1 MEKAMSKAT
10 KAEKEAKADLPI
22 DALLLECN
30 TDRYKLAYAAIRWAK
45 EIKKT
50 ENLPDPIPVLVQRA
64 IREILTGKV
73 EIEDI
78 GKLPVIV
85 RMAPPPPP
93 PPAPTL
99 TLNVAPEGAEGI

>member
-1 MEKAMSKAT
+1 MTKMTKSE
-10 KAEKEAKADLPI
+10 KAEKEAKADMPI

-50 ENLPDPIPVLVQRA
+50 ENLADSIPVLVQRA
-64 IREILTGKV
+64 LREILTGKV

-78 GKLPVIV
+78 GKLPVLV
-85 RMAPPPPP
+85 RVPAPPPPP
-93 PPAPTL
+93 AAPTL
-99 TLNVAPEGAEGI
+99 TLNVAPEATGEGL

>member
-1 MEKAMSKAT
+1 MSKLT
-10 KAEKEAKADLPI
+10 KAEKIARADMPI

-45 EIKKT
+45 EIKQK
-50 ENLPDPIPVLVQRA
+50 ENLPDPVPVLVQRA

-73 EIEDI
+73 SIDEI

-85 RMAPPPPP
+85 KVAPPPAPA
-93 PPAPTL
+93 APTL
-99 TLNVAPEGAEGI
+99 TLNVAPEAPAEGA